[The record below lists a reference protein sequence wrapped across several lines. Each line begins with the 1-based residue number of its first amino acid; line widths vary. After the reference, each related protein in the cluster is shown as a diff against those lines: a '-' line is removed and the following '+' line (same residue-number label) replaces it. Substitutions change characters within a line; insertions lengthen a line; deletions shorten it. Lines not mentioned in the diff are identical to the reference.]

1 MIGGGGPNDGGVIG
15 PMARPIKTMLMSPFI
30 SKKMGMMLAEI
41 RQDDLTKMSD
51 LMQAGK
57 VTPVI
62 DRTYPLSQIREAMK
76 YLEAGHARGKVI
88 LTVEQENK
96 T

>member
-1 MIGGGGPNDGGVIG
+1 
-15 PMARPIKTMLMSPFI
+15 
-30 SKKMGMMLAEI
+30 MGMMLAEI